1 MRSSRQ
7 NPLARKVPLAEYA
20 MKLTGVV
27 SFVRQL
33 APAIHYSFEERFR
46 KQQILLFIDSLKTL
60 CFSLKLA
67 FDAGI
72 NFSMTF
78 STCLYI
84 FLHNFTIIE
93 YFVLLVSRIYYHRK
107 NF

>member
-33 APAIHYSFEERFR
+33 ALAIHYSFEERFR
-46 KQQILLFIDSLKTL
+46 KQQILLFIDSFKTL

-78 STCLYI
+78 SICLYI
-84 FLHNFTIIE
+84 FLHIFPTNFLYI
-93 YFVLLVSRIYYHRK
+93 LS
-107 NF
+107 